1 MKRQWKWIVPLAF
14 LGLLTPFTPTLD
26 MWAASLFHIDG
37 NRFYNSGFLQ
47 FFYVWGER
55 FGFIFG
61 SVALTIL
68 VTSFFRKKWLKWR
81 AAALALVLTLV
92 LGAGIII
99 NMGFKE
105 IWGRP
110 RPKQLVEFGGTQE
123 YRAVWQPRWGKVD
136 GDHHKSFPSGH
147 AAIGFYYLSLILVGG
162 RYKSRLLKNSGI
174 GLTAFWGS
182 GLMVTRVVQGGHFV
196 SDVLVSPV
204 IMWSVSLMVDYFVF
218 ESAIGKRF
226 ACATREL

>member
-1 MKRQWKWIVPLAF
+1 MKRQWKWILPLAF
-14 LGLLTPFTPTLD
+14 LALLVPFTPKLD
-26 MWAASLFHIDG
+26 MWASSLFHIDG
-37 NRFYNSGFLQ
+37 NRFYNSPLFQ

-55 FGFIFG
+55 FGFIVGF
-61 SVALTIL
+61 VALTIL
-68 VTSFFRKKWLKWR
+68 AASFLRKKWLKWR
-81 AAALALVLTLV
+81 AGALALVLTLV

-110 RPKQLVEFGGTQE
+110 RPRQLVEFGGTQE
-123 YRAVWQPRWGKVD
+123 YRAVWQPRWGQVD

-147 AAIGFYYLSLILVGG
+147 AAIGFYYLSLILVGR
-162 RYKSRLLKNSGI
+162 RYQSRFLTNSGI

-196 SDVLVSPV
+196 SDVVVSPV
-204 IMWSVSLMVDYFVF
+204 IMWSVSLLVDYLVF

-226 ACATREL
+226 ACGKSKP